1 LLSFGVTFADVTLSG
16 SVNQAYESDKAL
28 GVTTSGLRS
37 ASGGSFLTFSG
48 NEDLG
53 SGLKASFKYETG
65 MGINNPTPLLVGPAV
80 DGSSVGNREAWARLG
95 GDFGSLTLGMQYLA
109 PFGVAATLD
118 PNGANNLP
126 YGWGPITP
134 IVLANALQRPNVISY
149 AIPSV
154 VPGLNVEIQHANAT
168 ALATTTVNG
177 KDVTTDSGLRAPSG
191 TAAAKK
197 VSDGN
202 GLLASYST
210 GGLLV
215 GLGYLKSG
223 DEKTTVIGGS
233 YDLSVA
239 KFSITNTEAKS
250 GSEKITDTTFGI
262 SAPVGDAFSLA
273 ATAGTLKVVSVKA
286 DNMQLGGYYNLSKRT
301 QAYALYGSTKVEG
314 EKATSTAVGIRH
326 NF

>member
-1 LLSFGVTFADVTLSG
+1 MLSFGVTFADVTLSG
-16 SVNQAYESDKAL
+16 SVNQAYESDKVL

-65 MGINNPTPLLVGPAV
+65 MGINNSTLLLVGPAV
-80 DGSSVGNREAWARLG
+80 DSSSVGNREAWARLG

-118 PNGANNLP
+118 PNGANNIA
-126 YGWGPITP
+126 GWGPITP

-168 ALATTTVNG
+168 TTVTSNVKG
-177 KDVTTDSGLRAPSG
+177 FDVTTDTGARAPSG
-191 TAAAKK
+191 TAAEDK

-239 KFSITNTEAKS
+239 KFSITNTEAKF

-273 ATAGTLKVVSVKA
+273 ATAGTLKVFGVKA

-301 QAYALYGSTKVEG
+301 QAYALYGSTKSEG